1 MFQIGNTIVSEEVLE
16 KDFVCNISACKGEC
30 CVAGD
35 AGAPVLNKEREKLN
49 EVYPKIKHLL
59 RPEGIAAIDKYGT
72 YTTSESGEHETT
84 LVNDKECAFV
94 TFDEKGITS
103 CGIEQGYNKGLVD
116 WKKPISCHLYPI
128 RVQDYDEFSA
138 VNYNT
143 WDICD
148 DACTLGKELQVP
160 VYKFLKNALILK
172 FGENWYMELE
182 KVAEEWKKNKLNK

>member
-1 MFQIGNTIVSEEVLE
+1 MFQIGKTIVSEEVIE
-16 KDFVCNISACKGEC
+16 NDFVCNISACKGEC

-35 AGAPVLNKEREKLN
+35 AGAPVLDEEIEKLN
-49 EVYPKIKHLL
+49 SVYPKIKHLL
-59 RPEGIAAIDKYGT
+59 RPEGVKAIEEQGT
-72 YTTSESGEHETT
+72 YTTSPFGEHETT

-94 TFDEKGITS
+94 TSDEKGITS
-103 CGIEQGYNKGLVD
+103 CGIEQAYNKGLVD

-128 RVQDYDEFSA
+128 RVQDYTEFAA
-138 VNYNT
+138 VNYNK

-182 KVAEEWKKNKLNK
+182 KVAEEWKKQKKTD

>member
-1 MFQIGNTIVSEEVLE
+1 MFQIGKTIVSEEVVE

-35 AGAPVLNKEREKLN
+35 AGAPVLDEEISKLN

-59 RPEGIAAIDKYGT
+59 RKEGIEAIEEQGT
-72 YTTSESGEHETT
+72 YTTSEFGEHETT
-84 LVNDKECAFV
+84 LVNNKECAFV
-94 TFDEKGITS
+94 TFDDNGITS
-103 CGIEQGYNKGLVD
+103 CGIEQAYNKGLVD

-128 RVQDYDEFSA
+128 RVQDYSEFSA

-148 DACTLGKELQVP
+148 AACTLGKELKVP

-172 FGENWYMELE
+172 FGENWYLELE
-182 KVAEEWKKNKLNK
+182 KVAEEWKKQNS

>member
-1 MFQIGNTIVSEEVLE
+1 MFQIGKTIVSEEVLQ

-35 AGAPVLNKEREKLN
+35 AGAPVLEEEIVKLN
-49 EVYPKIKHLL
+49 NVYPKIKHLL
-59 RPEGIAAIDKYGT
+59 RPEGIAAIEQQGT
-72 YTTSESGEHETT
+72 YTTNDFGEHETT

-94 TFDEKGITS
+94 TFDSNGVTS
-103 CGIEQGYNKGLVD
+103 CGIEQAYNQGLVD

-128 RVQDYDEFSA
+128 RVQDYSEFSA
-138 VNYNT
+138 VNYNQ

-148 DACTLGKELQVP
+148 DACVLGKELQVP

-172 FGENWYMELE
+172 FGENWYLELE
-182 KVAEEWKKNKLNK
+182 RVAEEWRKQKIN